1 MSKEDAEARIAQQA
15 SREDR
20 IAIADK
26 VIMLDK
32 DAKGIIAEG
41 DPKVLRDTSK
51 DPRVHQFFNRIMSKD
66 AA

>member
-1 MSKEDAEARIAQQA
+1 
-15 SREDR
+15 
-20 IAIADK
+20 
-26 VIMLDK
+26 MLDK

-41 DPKVLRDTSK
+41 DPKLLRDSSK